1 MAWRLCKQ
9 QEELTLMAYETIIV
23 EIEDHVSL
31 IKLNRPDALNA
42 LNQQLLDELMGAL
55 EAADS
60 NDSVRC
66 IVITG
71 SDKAF
76 AAGADIKEMSE
87 MNFAQVN
94 EVNLFADAANRIV
107 QIRKPVIAAVAG
119 YALGGGCEL
128 AMACDFII
136 AAENAKFGQP
146 EINLG
151 VIAGMGGSQR
161 LTRAVGKA
169 KSMDM
174 NLTGRFMDAEEA
186 ERAGLVSR
194 VVPAKKLMEEAQ
206 AAAQKIAEKSMIAT
220 RTAKEAVNR
229 SFEVSLAE
237 GLLMERRTFHAL
249 FATEDQTEGMEA
261 FLEKRQPQ
269 FRDK

>member
-1 MAWRLCKQ
+1 MKAHNMAF
-9 QEELTLMAYETIIV
+9 ETINV
-23 EIEDHVSL
+23 EVQDHVSL

-42 LNQQLLDELMGAL
+42 LNTELLQELCTAL
-55 EAADS
+55 EEADA
-60 NDSVRC
+60 NDKVRC

-71 SDKAF
+71 SEKAF

-87 MNFAQVN
+87 MSFVD
-94 EVNLFADAANRIV
+94 VFTRNLFADTNNRITA
-107 QIRKPVIAAVAG
+107 IRKPIIAAVSG

-128 AMACDFII
+128 AMMCDFII
-136 AAENAKFGQP
+136 AAETAKFGQP

-161 LTRAVGKA
+161 LTRFVGKS

-174 NLTGRFMDAEEA
+174 NLTGRFMGAEEA

-194 VVPAKKLMEEAQ
+194 VVPAKKLIEEAMG
-206 AAAQKIAEKSMIAT
+206 AAQKIAEKSLLTAAA
-220 RTAKEAVNR
+220 AKEVVNR
-229 SFEVSLAE
+229 SYELTLSE
-237 GLLMERRTFHAL
+237 GMLFERRVFHSM
-249 FATEDQTEGMEA
+249 FATEDQKEGMAA
-261 FLEKRQPQ
+261 FLEKREAQ